1 MTFRHDASGYQ
12 EGFAG
17 GSTLGGTNAQGQTVK
32 KILIVDDEFD
42 IVDVLG
48 DLLTAE
54 GYQVVTAANGRE
66 GLVRLRDSLVDLV
79 LLDCMMPIVDGPE
92 MLRLMREDEQ
102 LLGIP
107 VIMMSA
113 AEMRQ
118 QVQALGCSAF
128 LKKPFDLD
136 TLLGTVARLID
147 DRRNKKNSASS

>member
-1 MTFRHDASGYQ
+1 M
-12 EGFAG
+12 
-17 GSTLGGTNAQGQTVK
+17 K

-66 GLVRLRDSLVDLV
+66 GLLRLQDASVDLV

-92 MLRLMREDEQ
+92 MLRLMRDNESMVD
-102 LLGIP
+102 IP

-128 LKKPFDLD
+128 LKKPFDLNS
-136 TLLGTVARLID
+136 LLSTVARLVD
-147 DRRNKKNSASS
+147 DGQNRKNSAQA

>member
-1 MTFRHDASGYQ
+1 
-12 EGFAG
+12 
-17 GSTLGGTNAQGQTVK
+17 VK

-66 GLVRLRDSLVDLV
+66 GLTRLHDSLVDLV

-92 MLRLMREDEQ
+92 MLRLMREDANMVH
-102 LLGIP
+102 IP

-128 LKKPFDLD
+128 LKKPFDLNS
-136 TLLGTVARLID
+136 LLGTVARLIND
-147 DRRNKKNSASS
+147 GRNGKNPASA

>member
-1 MTFRHDASGYQ
+1 M
-12 EGFAG
+12 
-17 GSTLGGTNAQGQTVK
+17 K

-66 GLVRLRDSLVDLV
+66 GLMRLHDSAVDLV

-92 MLRLMREDEQ
+92 MLRIMREDEN
-102 LLGIP
+102 LVHIP

-128 LKKPFDLD
+128 LKKPFDLNS
-136 TLLGTVARLID
+136 LLGTVARLID
-147 DRRNKKNSASS
+147 DGQNRKNPASV